1 MANIHFYLQSGKV
14 NKKGQQPII
23 MRITHQYIRTI
34 IFVGHVVKPKHW
46 SQLNEKVLKQ
56 REDEPD
62 NNYIA
67 INERLSLL
75 KEKAE
80 MAINDALRD
89 EISITDAYLKNAII
103 NPAGKQRKT
112 KRTFFDVLDEYIES
126 SKAIRANRTIVC
138 YGTFKYFLQDFE
150 KDTKYKIDLHSINHK
165 FFDNLRTY
173 AFINRKAKDN
183 YFAKIISSLKAFLT
197 WCHKRGYVK
206 DLTYKEFKATERDKD
221 VIYLTMDELM
231 TLNDF
236 QFTSYKRSR
245 ARDLFCFMCFTGMR
259 VSDLQNLKR
268 EHIRDEQIF
277 KTIVKTHKTEV
288 IPLNKYART
297 ILGRYEHQEDRPLP
311 KLSAQKINDH
321 IKECCEEAGIKDL
334 VNYVDYSGGKARE
347 HSEPKYKLITN
358 HTARKTFITNSI
370 MLGMNTKTIKEITG
384 HKKDSVFNKY
394 VKISE
399 EFKKLEMERTW
410 DSIPMMGKKSGKT
423 PKKKN

>member
-1 MANIHFYLQSGKV
+1 
-14 NKKGQQPII
+14 
-23 MRITHQYIRTI
+23 MRV
-34 IFVGHVVKPKHW
+34 IFFIGFMVHPKHW
-46 SQLNEKVLKQ
+46 SQTNQKVKKN

-62 NNYIA
+62 NNYLA
-67 INERLSLL
+67 INKRISLL
-75 KEKAE
+75 KNKAE
-80 MAINDALRD
+80 NAINRALEED
-89 EISITDAYLKNAII
+89 IPITKEFLQNEIMGDMAAKRRKNLS
-103 NPAGKQRKT
+103 
-112 KRTFFDVLDEYIES
+112 FFDLLDEYIES
-126 SKAIRANRTIVC
+126 SKAIKANRTVVC
-138 YGTFKYFLQDFE
+138 YGTFKNFLLDFE
-150 KDTKYKIDLHSINHK
+150 KDTRYKVDIRAINFK

-173 AFINRKAKDN
+173 AFVKRNAKDN

-221 VIYLTMDELM
+221 VIYLTMEELM

-268 EHIRDEQIF
+268 EHIRDGQIF

-288 IPLNKYART
+288 IPLNQYART
-297 ILGRYEHQEDRPLP
+297 ILSRYEDLENRPLP

-321 IKECCEEAGIKDL
+321 IKEACEEAGIKDL

-410 DSIPMMGKKSGKT
+410 DSIPQHLNKPKPIKKR
-423 PKKKN
+423 KNAQ

>member
-1 MANIHFYLQSGKV
+1 
-14 NKKGQQPII
+14 
-23 MRITHQYIRTI
+23 MRITHDYMRVLF
-34 IFVGHVVKPKHW
+34 FVGFMVHPKHW
-46 SQLNEKVLKQ
+46 SQTNQKVKKN

-62 NNYIA
+62 NNYLA
-67 INERLSLL
+67 INKRINLL
-75 KEKAE
+75 KNKAE
-80 MAINDALRD
+80 EAILRALEED
-89 EISITDAYLKNAII
+89 ISITKEFLQNEIMGDAAAKRKKNVS
-103 NPAGKQRKT
+103 
-112 KRTFFDVLDEYIES
+112 FFELLDEYIES
-126 SKAIRANRTIVC
+126 GKAIKANRTIVC
-138 YGTFKYFLQDFE
+138 YGTFKNFLQDFE
-150 KDTKYKIDLHSINHK
+150 RDTKYKVDIRAINFK

-173 AFINRKAKDN
+173 AFVKRKAKDN

-206 DLTYKEFKATERDKD
+206 DQTYKDFKATERDKD

-231 TLNDF
+231 TLYNF

-268 EHIRDEQIF
+268 EHIRDGQIF

-288 IPLNKYART
+288 IPLNQYART
-297 ILGRYEHQEDRPLP
+297 ILSRYEDLENRPLP

-321 IKECCEEAGIKDL
+321 IKDACEEAGIKDL

-384 HKKDSVFNKY
+384 HKKDAVFNKY

-410 DSIPMMGKKSGKT
+410 DSIQIAVKKSGKT
-423 PKKKN
+423 QEIKTQE

>member
-1 MANIHFYLQSGKV
+1 
-14 NKKGQQPII
+14 
-23 MRITHQYIRTI
+23 MRITHNYIRTI
-34 IFVGHVVKPKHW
+34 IFIGQVVKPKHW
-46 SQLNEKVLKQ
+46 SQTNEKVLKQ

-67 INERLSLL
+67 INERISLF

-80 MAINDALRD
+80 KAINNALRD
-89 EISITDAYLKNAII
+89 EIPITEAYLKNAII

-112 KRTFFDVLDEYIES
+112 NRSFFDVLDEYIES

-138 YGTFKYFLQDFE
+138 YGTFKNFLMDFE
-150 KDTKYKIDLHSINHK
+150 KDTKYKVDLHSINYK

-173 AFINRKAKDN
+173 AFIKRKAKDN
-183 YFAKIISSLKAFLT
+183 YFAKIISDLKAFLS
-197 WCHKRGYVK
+197 WCQKRGYVK
-206 DLTYKEFKATERDKD
+206 DMTFKDFKAVEREKD
-221 VIYLTMDELM
+221 VIYLTLEELM
-231 TLNDF
+231 LLQNFEFD
-236 QFTSYKRSR
+236 SPKRAR
-245 ARDLFCFMCFTGMR
+245 ARDLFCFMCFTGIR
-259 VSDLQNLKR
+259 VSDLKNLKK
-268 EHIRDEQIF
+268 ENIRDGQIF

-288 IPLNKYART
+288 IPLNQFAQA
-297 ILGRYEHQEDRPLP
+297 ILAKYEHLENYPLP

-321 IKECCEEAGIKDL
+321 IKESCEEAGIKAS

-347 HSEPKYKLITN
+347 HTEPKYKLITN

-370 MLGMNTKTIKEITG
+370 VLGMNTKTIKEITG

-410 DSIPMMGKKSGKT
+410 DNIPMQMKNSKQS
-423 PKKKN
+423 KKKKG

>member
-1 MANIHFYLQSGKV
+1 MANIHFYLRSSQV
-14 NKKGQQPII
+14 NIKGQQSLI
-23 MRITHQYIRTI
+23 MRVTHNYLIITF
-34 IFVGHVVKPKHW
+34 FVGFMVNPKHW
-46 SQLNEKVLKQ
+46 SSTNQRVKKN

-62 NNYIA
+62 NNYVA
-67 INERLSLL
+67 INRRISLM
-75 KEKAE
+75 KNKAE
-80 MAINDALRD
+80 AAINDALEED
-89 EISITDAYLKNAII
+89 IPITKEYLHNEILGNH
-103 NPAGKQRKT
+103 GRK
-112 KRTFFDVLDEYIES
+112 KKVNHTFFELLDEYIES

-138 YGTFKYFLQDFE
+138 YGTFKNFLQDFE
-150 KDTKYKIDLHSINHK
+150 KDTRHKIDIRSINHK

-173 AFINRKAKDN
+173 AFIKRKAKDN

-197 WCHKRGYVK
+197 WCHKRGYIK
-206 DLTYKEFKATERDKD
+206 DLTYKDFKATERDKD
-221 VIYLTMDELM
+221 VIYLEMDELM
-231 TLNDF
+231 TLYNF
-236 QFTSYKRSR
+236 PFTPYKRTR

-268 EHIRDEQIF
+268 EHIRDGQIF

-288 IPLNKYART
+288 IPLNQYARS
-297 ILGRYEHQEDRPLP
+297 ILAKYEELEIRPLP

-410 DSIPMMGKKSGKT
+410 DSIAIQKKESKST
-423 PKKKN
+423 D

>member
-1 MANIHFYLQSGKV
+1 
-14 NKKGQQPII
+14 

-46 SQLNEKVLKQ
+46 SQTNEKVLKQ
-56 REDEPD
+56 REDEPE

-67 INERLSLL
+67 INERLSLV

-80 MAINDALRD
+80 RAINDALRD
-89 EISITDAYLKNAII
+89 EIVITEAYLKNAII

-112 KRTFFDVLDEYIES
+112 NRTFYEVLDEYIES
-126 SKAIRANRTIVC
+126 SKAIKAERTIVC
-138 YGTFKYFLQDFE
+138 YGTFKNFLQDFE
-150 KDTKYKIDLHSINHK
+150 RDTKYKVDLHSINHK

-173 AFINRKAKDN
+173 AFIKRNAKDN
-183 YFAKIISSLKAFLT
+183 YFAKIISTLKAFLT

-206 DLTYKEFKATERDKD
+206 DLTYKDFKATERDKD
-221 VIYLTMDELM
+221 VIYLTMEELM
-231 TLNDF
+231 TLYNF
-236 QFTSYKRSR
+236 QFTSYKRNR

-268 EHIRDEQIF
+268 EHIRDGQIF
-277 KTIVKTHKTEV
+277 KNIVKTHKTEV
-288 IPLNKYART
+288 IPLNQYARAILVKYAD
-297 ILGRYEHQEDRPLP
+297 LENKPLP

-321 IKECCEEAGIKDL
+321 IKECCEEAGITDL

-410 DSIPMMGKKSGKT
+410 NSIPMEVKKSGKSQ
-423 PKKKN
+423 KKKTKE